1 VSIAKNLPKLTT
13 TGKSLSTKTLLPLTK
28 IRKGQGFG
36 QSLAKKGTNI
46 LQEFAKKKNRLTYPA
61 KTMKQSNRFQVSDK

>member
-1 VSIAKNLPKLTT
+1 VSIAKNLPKLTA

-36 QSLAKKGTNI
+36 QSLAKKGEIFCKN
-46 LQEFAKKKNRLTYPA
+46 LKKKKNIG
-61 KTMKQSNRFQVSDK
+61 

>member
-1 VSIAKNLPKLTT
+1 LP
-13 TGKSLSTKTLLPLTK
+13 STK

-46 LQEFAKKKNRLTYPA
+46 LQEFAKEKIGLLTLP
-61 KTMKQSNRFQVSDK
+61 KR